1 VISLEPRTP
10 HQPGKLLPPDWF
22 RRSPRFHQSSGYAGQ
37 WIIGFPRI
45 SHPPALPCLNLRV
58 APFPRSSG
66 NASDRF
72 SPGFPWVP
80 SIFRQC
86 RSSAPRVAPV
96 PRPLGCAVGWLSG
109 LPPIAAPRRC
119 RLRAFPGCP
128 GPCTS
133 TAGSMMTPRLDSNFA
148 SAACAVDE
156 SSSQSGLA
164 HPEPGAPD
172 ASPSFNLGLLLTGLP
187 RPASNQDSN

>member
-1 VISLEPRTP
+1 
-10 HQPGKLLPPDWF
+10 
-22 RRSPRFHQSSGYAGQ
+22 
-37 WIIGFPRI
+37 
-45 SHPPALPCLNLRV
+45 LNLRV
-58 APFPRSSG
+58 APVPRSSG

-72 SPGFPWVP
+72 SPGFPWAP
-80 SIFRQC
+80 SIFQQC
-86 RSSAPRVAPV
+86 RGPAPRVTPV

-109 LPPIAAPRRC
+109 LPLIAAPRCC

-133 TAGSMMTPRLDSNFA
+133 TAGSMMTPRLDSNLA

-164 HPEPGAPD
+164 HPEPGAHG
-172 ASPSFNLGLLLTGLP
+172 AFPSFNLGLLLTGLP
-187 RPASNQDSN
+187 RPASGQDSNWCLHRPSRARNCVPNSLSGHQLDGRDSRPCRQYDDPSG